1 MLVVRDTA
9 VSRSHGVAAKRRGGH
24 PPPMKGFRPGKE
36 PAHLK
41 KRRAKA
47 QLGSNASWAQKAAV
61 DAVAGR
67 KPEEVRAMVRRWNLI
82 LTGTGVVA
90 AVAGVALYTW
100 SVPAGVA
107 THAVAAALLF
117 LAYRV
122 RRSAAGL
129 EEMSGTL

>member
-1 MLVVRDTA
+1 
-9 VSRSHGVAAKRRGGH
+9 
-24 PPPMKGFRPGKE
+24 MKGFRPGKE

-41 KRRAKA
+41 KQRAKQ

-67 KPEEVRAMVRRWNLI
+67 TPQEVRAMVRRWNLM
-82 LTGTGVVA
+82 LTGAGLVA
-90 AVAGVALYTW
+90 ALGGVALYAW
-100 SVPAGVA
+100 SVPAGIV
-107 THAVAAALLF
+107 THVLAAGLLF
-117 LAYRV
+117 MAYRV